1 MIFSENRYPLFG
13 IMLYPAPMPDAYAH
27 CENLV
32 RAGDKDRWLASLFA
46 PADRRPAL
54 YALYAFNLEIA
65 RVRELAREPMAGEIR
80 MQWWRETIA
89 GARAGE
95 AVANPVA
102 AALLETIARFGL
114 SGQTFTDLIEARAFD
129 LYDDPMPTLDAFAAY
144 GRHTASGLIELCAR
158 VLDANADAGE
168 LAGPAGLAYA
178 TTGLLRAVALHA
190 SRGQLYLPAD
200 VLDRHGA
207 QPSDV
212 LAGRP
217 TAALRAALAELR
229 AFARANLDAF
239 TARGAALPAAIAP
252 AFLPVALVRLYLDR
266 MERRDYDPFT
276 TPVEVAQ
283 WRRQW
288 TLWRAAR
295 RM

>member
-1 MIFSENRYPLFG
+1 
-13 IMLYPAPMPDAYAH
+13 MLDAFAH

-80 MQWWRETIA
+80 LQWWRETIA
-89 GARAGE
+89 GGRREE
-95 AVANPVA
+95 ASAHPVA
-102 AALLETIARFGL
+102 AALMPTMARHGL
-114 SGQTFTDLIEARAFD
+114 AAATFADLIEARAFD
-129 LYDDPMPTLDAFAAY
+129 LYDDPMPTLDTFAGY
-144 GRHTASGLIELCAR
+144 GHRTASSLMGLAAH
-158 VLDANADAGE
+158 VLDAEHADVTE
-168 LAGPAGLAYA
+168 LARPAGLAYA
-178 TTGLLRAVALHA
+178 TTGLLRAIALHA

-207 QPSDV
+207 QPSDI
-212 LAGRP
+212 LAGRTTP
-217 TAALRAALAELR
+217 ALRAALAELR
-229 AFARANLDAF
+229 GFARANLDAF
-239 TARGAALPAAIAP
+239 TARGAALPATIAP
-252 AFLPVALVRLYLDR
+252 AFLPVALVPLYLDR
-266 MERRDYDPFT
+266 MERRDYDPFA

>member
-1 MIFSENRYPLFG
+1 
-13 IMLYPAPMPDAYAH
+13 MPDAYAH

-80 MQWWRETIA
+80 LQWWRETLA
-89 GARAGE
+89 GTRAGE
-95 AVANPVA
+95 AAANPVA
-102 AALLETIARFGL
+102 AALMQTMARHGL
-114 SGQTFTDLIEARAFD
+114 AATTFADLIEARAFD

-144 GRHTASGLIELCAR
+144 GRRTASGLIELCAR
-158 VLDANADAGE
+158 VLDAGHADVGE

-178 TTGLLRAVALHA
+178 TTGLLRTFALHA

-207 QPSDV
+207 QASDI

-217 TAALRAALAELR
+217 TPALRAALAELR
-229 AFARANLDAF
+229 AFARQNLDAF
-239 TARGAALPAAIAP
+239 TARRAALPAGIAP
-252 AFLPVALVRLYLDR
+252 AFLPVALVRLHLDR
-266 MERRDYDPFT
+266 MERRDYDPFA

-295 RM
+295 T

>member
-1 MIFSENRYPLFG
+1 
-13 IMLYPAPMPDAYAH
+13 MPDAYAH

-80 MQWWRETIA
+80 LQWWRETLA
-89 GARAGE
+89 GTRAGE
-95 AVANPVA
+95 AAANPVA
-102 AALLETIARFGL
+102 AALMETMAHFGL
-114 SGQTFTDLIEARAFD
+114 SAEILANLIEARAFD

-144 GRHTASGLIELCAR
+144 GRRTASGLIELCAR
-158 VLDANADAGE
+158 VLDAGHADVGE

-178 TTGLLRAVALHA
+178 TTGLLRTFALHA

-207 QPSDV
+207 QASDIM
-212 LAGRP
+212 AGRP
-217 TAALRAALAELR
+217 TPALRAALAELR
-229 AFARANLDAF
+229 AFARQNLAAF
-239 TARGAALPAAIAP
+239 AARGAALPAAIVP
-252 AFLPVALVRLYLDR
+252 AILPVALVRLYLDR

-295 RM
+295 TQKH